1 MATGHDRYRGY
12 SVKMTD
18 INIPMGLRNAG
29 HADDGKKLRVKIP
42 NAGFDPA
49 TIKLWLCS
57 QCKVLPKML
66 RAVPAKTEPD
76 NEFMSELAPRP
87 TPPIAGCQC

>member
-29 HADDGKKLRVKIP
+29 GDMSALRRLC
-42 NAGFDPA
+42 AYLLD
-49 TIKLWLCS
+49 WL
-57 QCKVLPKML
+57 
-66 RAVPAKTEPD
+66 AVDAA
-76 NEFMSELAPRP
+76 LG
-87 TPPIAGCQC
+87 IAGID

>member
-29 HADDGKKLRVKIP
+29 GDMSALSRLCAYLLVWL
-42 NAGFDPA
+42 ALVA
-49 TIKLWLCS
+49 TLG
-57 QCKVLPKML
+57 
-66 RAVPAKTEPD
+66 
-76 NEFMSELAPRP
+76 
-87 TPPIAGCQC
+87 IAGID